1 MTGEVRD
8 RDGHVSYRITGA
20 WDTGLELLSE
30 DGKTLL
36 HFINIVKNNNMDCN
50 GNGIEVYFLLYDRGS
65 TKLWN

>member
-36 HFINIVKNNNMDCN
+36 HFINN
-50 GNGIEVYFLLYDRGS
+50 GNGFINDGNAVEVYYLLYDRDS
-65 TKLWN
+65 TKL